1 MISNHS
7 SWKEKV
13 DPAFDKIIK
22 YFIQFIESAGLPA
35 NSGWLKLENELLSF
49 GKKRGCRD

>member
-1 MISNHS
+1 MTAKIT

-35 NSGWLKLENELLSF
+35 NSGWLKLEDEPLKLW
-49 GKKRGCRD
+49 